1 MAIFRLGDV
10 CEIKV
15 GKDCRIYNNKN
26 NFVDKSNLY
35 YLDIN
40 YFMSLHSYVIKTT
53 NKCANEKWK
62 DSIFENVILCSRTGN
77 TACNFKILECKAVL
91 DNRWN
96 ILIPNEKIINKKYL
110 CYLLS
115 KRKNILMN
123 NLSFTT
129 QPNITQNHL
138 ENFFINLIDIKEQ
151 QKIIDII
158 EPKEYLYKKY
168 SNLINIDN
176 YDSLIKS
183 WNILIDIIE
192 PFEVIQNYINQKLN
206 KMNYF
211 LIDFYKWLK
220 TKNKIEFN
228 KLCNIYSKKYNNQK
242 FYVDTSSVKTSI
254 IKHPAYLKK
263 KKSRSNLTVALNSI
277 IFSKLRGENKVYP
290 IFKESLLGNVYSTG
304 FINIISD
311 YSAYVYGFL
320 LSNDFITLK
329 NNNSVGTLMEG
340 INNKIVNNWYINELN
355 YEKWNKDFDLSLALI
370 NYYNELIIKIDK
382 IIKLLL
388 SLYIS

>member
-1 MAIFRLGDV
+1 MSILG
-10 CEIKV
+10 
-15 GKDCRIYNNKN
+15 
-26 NFVDKSNLY
+26 NLY
-35 YLDIN
+35 
-40 YFMSLHSYVIKTT
+40 
-53 NKCANEKWK
+53 
-62 DSIFENVILCSRTGN
+62 
-77 TACNFKILECKAVL
+77 FKFSDDEYSFNQQVAYISVL
-91 DNRWN
+91 DKG
-96 ILIPNEKIINKKYL
+96 ILPKYL
-110 CYLLS
+110 FY
-115 KRKNILMN
+115 K
-123 NLSFTT
+123 
-129 QPNITQNHL
+129 
-138 ENFFINLIDIKEQ
+138 FINDESLIKNYMFGTTVKHLNKRIIENIDTQIPSINNQ

-192 PFEVIQNYINQKLN
+192 PFEVMQNYINQKLN